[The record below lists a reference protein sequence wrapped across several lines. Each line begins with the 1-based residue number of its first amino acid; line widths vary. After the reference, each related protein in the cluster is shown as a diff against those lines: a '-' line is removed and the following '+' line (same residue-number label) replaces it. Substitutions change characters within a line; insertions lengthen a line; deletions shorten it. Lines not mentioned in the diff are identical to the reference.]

1 MHKPDMQG
9 QVAVVTGGG
18 SGIGRCVCL
27 QLAERGA
34 RVAVLDISTEGAAR
48 VAQEVADQG
57 GQAVPLTVDITSN
70 ERVIETVEA
79 IRDLWGRIDILVNSA
94 GIYKVGTIFEI
105 SEADWD
111 RMLSINLKGA
121 FLVCKAV
128 APYMRAQGSGAIV
141 NVASISGRTKSRFA
155 GPHYVASKAGII
167 GLTMCLANQLAEHGI
182 RVNAVAP
189 STADTPMIDFLSAE
203 ERAALGAQSPLGRLA
218 KPEEVAAAIVFLAS
232 PAASFIN
239 GDTLNVNGGAFMI

>member
-1 MHKPDMQG
+1 MQKLDMQD

-34 RVAVLDISTEGAAR
+34 RVAVLDISAEGAAR
-48 VAQEVADQG
+48 VAQEVSDQG
-57 GQAVPLTVDITSN
+57 GQAVPFTVDITSN
-70 ERVIETVEA
+70 QQVCEA
-79 IRDLWGRIDILVNSA
+79 IAAVHDHWGRINILVNSA
-94 GIYKVGTIFEI
+94 GIYKVGTIFEV

-111 RMLSINLKGA
+111 RMLNINLKGA

-167 GLTMCLANQLAEHGI
+167 GLTMCLANQLAEYGI

-203 ERAALGAQSPLGRLA
+203 ERAALCAQNPLGRLA
-218 KPEEVAAAIVFLAS
+218 KAEEVAAAIVFLAS